1 MMAASLEGPRGLM
14 IEGANTSAKFLLSMR
29 LLLLCDW
36 TLRDGRIGGMRDM
49 PFRHWYIVLG
59 FVLKMYLWRC
69 LMRKRRVL

>member
-36 TLRDGRIGGMRDM
+36 TLRDGGVKDM
-49 PFRHWYIVLG
+49 PFRHWYIMLG
-59 FVLKMYLWRC
+59 WF
-69 LMRKRRVL
+69 